1 MREKAIR
8 EAIELIENDETISE
22 VKVNMGNGFGV
33 TLIKKEKD

>member
-33 TLIKKEKD
+33 TLIKKERN